1 MSLIGNVI
9 KPSVKS
15 VLIPLGLTAAASVTD
30 AAIHKKMF
38 GSGVTA
44 LIISNKE
51 MNDITKMVQSLED
64 PSLLIKGNRET
75 NKNKEKE
82 QKGGF
87 LRTLLDTLGA
97 SLLGNLWE
105 SRESREGTIRAGEDT
120 IRADQDF

>member
-15 VLIPLGLTAAASVTD
+15 VLILLGLTATASVTD
-30 AAIHKKMF
+30 AAIHKKMS

-51 MNDITKMVQSLED
+51 INDITKMVQSLED

-87 LRTLLDTLGA
+87 LRTLLGTLGA

-105 SRESREGTIRAGEDT
+105 SRNLVKTQLE
-120 IRADQDF
+120 

>member
-1 MSLIGNVI
+1 MS
-9 KPSVKS
+9 
-15 VLIPLGLTAAASVTD
+15 
-30 AAIHKKMF
+30 

-51 MNDITKMVQSLED
+51 INDITKMVQSLED

-82 QKGGF
+82 HKGGF
-87 LRTLLDTLGA
+87 LRTLLGTLGA

-105 SRESREGTIRAGEDT
+105 SRNLVKTQLE
-120 IRADQDF
+120 